1 MDQDEA
7 LGQVQPSTGFSHL
20 ALDHLR
26 DREGHLRV
34 ACDFK
39 VIANSGDPDVRR
51 HQRKLLSNQ
60 LLRCISNGLEKLDGT
75 DCKEQWAGWVSLLQP
90 GSLSLNQHDVHA
102 KEAESPDHSPIR
114 RKVTYGGPVCGP
126 P

>member
-1 MDQDEA
+1 MDQDAA

-26 DREGHLRV
+26 NRECQLRV

-39 VIANSGDPDVRR
+39 VIANGGDPDVRR

-60 LLRCISNGLEKLDGT
+60 FLRCISNGLEKLEGT
-75 DCKEQWAGWVSLLQP
+75 DCE
-90 GSLSLNQHDVHA
+90 
-102 KEAESPDHSPIR
+102 E
-114 RKVTYGGPVCGP
+114 
-126 P
+126 